1 MLVLCQGEVSTLLP
15 LSFSHGADA
24 FVIPDAAMVKIATFH
39 TILQS
44 WPADDGC
51 VGYGSVSSFF
61 CPRWLSCTLSFLVSV
76 LFPVC
81 SRFVVSCSFA
91 RSLATGLSFIR
102 LAVRRVHM
110 PPRSPYSHGC
120 VDRLSQ
126 LSREMCP
133 FPGRLSRLSV
143 KKGFVYYNR
152 TELYTI
158 PISMCHA

>member
-61 CPRWLSCTLSFLVSV
+61 VLAGSLALSLSWSRFYFLFAAVSSCLVLLLARWQQDSRSFAWQYDASTCHRGRHILMDVSIDYLSFRARCV
-76 LFPVC
+76 LF
-81 SRFVVSCSFA
+81 RDVSA
-91 RSLATGLSFIR
+91 GYL
-102 LAVRRVHM
+102 
-110 PPRSPYSHGC
+110 
-120 VDRLSQ
+120 
-126 LSREMCP
+126 
-133 FPGRLSRLSV
+133 
-143 KKGFVYYNR
+143 
-152 TELYTI
+152 
-158 PISMCHA
+158 